1 MVPALLTPP
10 RVTARSESASRPERA
25 LSRYPGIYATTAIAV
40 TAPLLLGLAGWP
52 PSARG
57 LEVVGLMLAAIAGA
71 LLDRR
76 RSTTKPS
83 AIAFVVDFAAL
94 LLGGRAMAAIVASL
108 GVVLRSMAG
117 SSRRRVFA
125 DVAVVVA
132 SIQSAGFVHARLG
145 GTVGHFEWP
154 WQGVPIATAAVVYCL
169 VQYVLKECVVPFV
182 ARRPVNLSWPRL
194 VARDVPD
201 FILAAVVS
209 VVVVA
214 AIEHRMWGLLFA
226 AVMPLVFV
234 YRAHFRH
241 LDRLEREQRHHDVDR
256 VPRSGHMRP
265 RSERPDHCLE
275 RGASAHR
282 QLSARARARPDARC
296 RVARALQDRV
306 PASVRRGPEL
316 PAPAN
321 ALALAVASVRGCSDS
336 AGQDPPG
343 SRTASRCC
351 GTTSPIG
358 RAQNRRCSEARSA
371 SR

>member
-1 MVPALLTPP
+1 M
-10 RVTARSESASRPERA
+10 TAGSESASRPERA
-25 LSRYPGIYATTAIAV
+25 PSRYPGIYVTTAIAV
-40 TAPLLLGLAGWP
+40 AAPLLLGLAGWP

-57 LEVVGLMLAAIAGA
+57 VEVVGLMLAAIAGA

-108 GVVLRSMAG
+108 GVVLRSLAG

-145 GTVGHFEWP
+145 GTVGHLEWP
-154 WQGVPIATAAVVYCL
+154 WQGVPIATAAVAYCL
-169 VQYVLKECVVPFV
+169 VQDALKECVVPFV

-194 VARDVPD
+194 VARDSPD

-214 AIEHRMWGLLFA
+214 TIEHRMWGLLFA

-241 LDRLEREQRHHDVDR
+241 LDRLEREQRHHETIEFLDQAYASSIGTA
-256 VPRSGHMRP
+256 RSLSGTR
-265 RSERPDHCLE
+265 RFS
-275 RGASAHR
+275 ASS
-282 QLSARARARPDARC
+282 LVRA
-296 RVARALQDRV
+296 
-306 PASVRRGPEL
+306 S
-316 PAPAN
+316 
-321 ALALAVASVRGCSDS
+321 
-336 AGQDPPG
+336 
-343 SRTASRCC
+343 
-351 GTTSPIG
+351 
-358 RAQNRRCSEARSA
+358 ARSA
-371 SR
+371 GRSMPCCPCSPRQTSSERSTRP